1 MYLQKCHT
9 MLMLLAPFI
18 VGKDGLVIKVD
29 KAVND
34 LSRLL
39 FDSVPKNCEDR
50 AMGVGR
56 LRKCFFLPH

>member
-1 MYLQKCHT
+1 
-9 MLMLLAPFI
+9 MLMLLAPFV
-18 VGKDGLVIKVD
+18 VGKYVLVIKVD

-39 FDSVPKNCEDR
+39 FDSVPKNCQDS

-56 LRKCFFLPH
+56 FRKCFFLPH

>member
-1 MYLQKCHT
+1 
-9 MLMLLAPFI
+9 MLLAPFI